1 MNSAKFLVQTANR
14 YSSFL
19 DTDNE
24 SDDAVPKL
32 AVKKAASKKN
42 KKKSKKNG
50 KLVGKKS
57 EVKQEKNVDTMLE
70 AIGADAQENAN
81 TDVGRILNVETVTK
95 AMDITKLLDFNENI
109 EIDNDTLP
117 LASSPTCD
125 EPKPTD
131 NTMSWFDMCEEDSC
145 SEEENENEMET
156 IGQTV
161 EQIEQEQGQE
171 QSANIASETLSV
183 DVRDVSI
190 ETNGNEESQ
199 RNEYDDDD
207 ESNSANSQE
216 WAWQPTRHFHNQQR
230 NALKLQQRQQQPQQY
245 HEINTKRNNPVQMQN
260 YGRNG
265 IDWHNQKQQRTRQQQ
280 RRHST
285 EVNQNQYQNRE
296 YRHDKG
302 IIAHGPL
309 QQPASIASRRNHHH
323 QHQLPSSTQSMKNR
337 QRNGDNGFASIPH
350 NSRDSHV
357 SIPKQQQQQHQQW
370 QSLPPPPH
378 QQQKVAKYQRFGNG
392 ANNGSDNGCS
402 TNGRLGTNSWRAKGD
417 AHGTD
422 IAAQQQMP
430 PPSSSPYVTVI
441 DNNWRNY
448 RAAVKN
454 F

>member
-24 SDDAVPKL
+24 SDDGITKL

-50 KLVGKKS
+50 KLAGKKN
-57 EVKQEKNVDTMLE
+57 EVKQDKNVVDTMLE
-70 AIGADAQENAN
+70 AQAIENAN

-95 AMDITKLLDFNENI
+95 AMDINQNI
-109 EIDNDTLP
+109 EIDNNMLP
-117 LASSPTCD
+117 LASSPICD
-125 EPKPTD
+125 EPTPAD
-131 NTMSWFDMCEEDSC
+131 NTVSWFDMCEEDSC
-145 SEEENENEMET
+145 SEEENDNEMET
-156 IGQTV
+156 IGQPV
-161 EQIEQEQGQE
+161 EIMQQEQVQE
-171 QSANIASETLSV
+171 QSANIASGMLSV

-190 ETNGNEESQ
+190 ETNSNEASQ
-199 RNEYDDDD
+199 RSVHDDYD
-207 ESNSANSQE
+207 ETNSVNSQE

-230 NALKLQQRQQQPQQY
+230 NALRQQQKQQQQQQY
-245 HEINTKRNNPVQMQN
+245 HDINMKRNNLVQMQN

-265 IDWHNQKQQRTRQQQ
+265 IEWHNQKQQRSRQQQ

-285 EVNQNQYQNRE
+285 EVNQNQYQSRD

-302 IIAHGPL
+302 IIVRGQQH
-309 QQPASIASRRNHHH
+309 QPASIASRQNHHH
-323 QHQLPSSTQSMKNR
+323 QHQLQSSTQSMKNR
-337 QRNGDNGFASIPH
+337 QRNGDNGFASASH
-350 NSRDSHV
+350 SSRDSHV
-357 SIPKQQQQQHQQW
+357 STRQQQQQQHQQW
-370 QSLPPPPH
+370 QSLPPPQQ

-392 ANNGSDNGCS
+392 ANNGSDNSCS

-422 IAAQQQMP
+422 VVAQQKMP
-430 PPSSSPYVTVI
+430 ASPSPYVTVI

-448 RAAVKN
+448 RATVKN